1 MPDKKEILLVALL
14 FLLSFFLFTW
24 HIGSTPILDG
34 DTAYGAK
41 IAKNILA
48 SNNWITLKFI
58 DTAEII
64 CKPPLFYWMMAGG
77 AKLFGLNE
85 FGLSIFH
92 SLLSAL
98 TVLLTYLIAR
108 ELFDK
113 KTAGWSALILLTS
126 AQFFYQG
133 RSPLQDMPLTFFIAA
148 ALYCFVLFEKRKNY
162 WFYYLIPVFTA
173 LATLT
178 KGPVGLVLVGLI
190 LLLYTIYAKKLL
202 QYLNLHLLGALLVF
216 LLVAAPWFVAGYQI
230 QGPAFAQVFFTSNVG
245 RFFMPIDQ
253 TGPDLSAPIRPQYD
267 FYILPLML
275 LLVFIPWSGF
285 LYPAFFAKLKE
296 EKFLVSWIFGV
307 VVFFSLSLNYKI
319 GRYLLPSFPA
329 LSMLT
334 AKFLCDAA
342 NQAENLPKK
351 LKGPMLI
358 SKWMTSGL
366 ILPLLILTVI
376 YFALIFPAEQ
386 SAYQPIVLPCLS
398 ILIAGMLLMSFFLLK
413 NQIGKAMASAVIFAI
428 LAYLV
433 LIPALDYHFP
443 LANPAK
449 KLCLAVNQIA
459 LPADEII
466 LYNSP
471 AAIPF
476 AAYYLDRSFTT
487 LSDSKSLRQRLA
499 KKHKVI
505 GLYLDTKGL
514 TDLNAIRLKYNLVSN
529 QNGFVVFSNQ

>member
-1 MPDKKEILLVALL
+1 
-14 FLLSFFLFTW
+14 
-24 HIGSTPILDG
+24 
-34 DTAYGAK
+34 
-41 IAKNILA
+41 
-48 SNNWITLKFI
+48 
-58 DTAEII
+58 
-64 CKPPLFYWMMAGG
+64 
-77 AKLFGLNE
+77 
-85 FGLSIFH
+85 
-92 SLLSAL
+92 
-98 TVLLTYLIAR
+98 
-108 ELFDK
+108 
-113 KTAGWSALILLTS
+113 
-126 AQFFYQG
+126 
-133 RSPLQDMPLTFFIAA
+133 
-148 ALYCFVLFEKRKNY
+148 
-162 WFYYLIPVFTA
+162 
-173 LATLT
+173 
-178 KGPVGLVLVGLI
+178 
-190 LLLYTIYAKKLL
+190 
-202 QYLNLHLLGALLVF
+202 
-216 LLVAAPWFVAGYQI
+216 
-230 QGPAFAQVFFTSNVG
+230 
-245 RFFMPIDQ
+245 
-253 TGPDLSAPIRPQYD
+253 
-267 FYILPLML
+267 
-275 LLVFIPWSGF
+275 
-285 LYPAFFAKLKE
+285 
-296 EKFLVSWIFGV
+296 
-307 VVFFSLSLNYKI
+307 
-319 GRYLLPSFPA
+319 
-329 LSMLT
+329 MLT